1 LIFYLSYTSITIS
14 CIYAL
19 LIISLIRRWEENSTQ
34 NPPSGYHPSNSLSV
48 IIIARN
54 EEENIVGCLNSVL
67 SNDFPK
73 EQYEIIVVDD
83 HSTDKTIQKIQNIAS
98 ANIKILS
105 LADYVGSKKVNAF
118 KKEGIIY
125 ALQHTKFDYIIHT
138 DADCHVP
145 NNWLIKTAYN
155 FEQGIKLQAA
165 PIGFKPTK
173 SFLDW
178 FQQLDMYTLM
188 ACTNAGIRSK
198 KWYLANGANLAYQ
211 HSSLPA
217 NIYSESD
224 KFASGDDVYL
234 INQMA
239 QKNADQLLFD
249 ASLKVTTPPIEN
261 LQHFIRQRIRWAGK
275 NRNLGKGKMKNILLI
290 PVITNLW
297 VFIILFLIPFVPKIA
312 IVTLF
317 FFLLTK
323 AMIDYAFLNYM
334 QESLNPDQKNRYF
347 LPAFICYPFYIII
360 IGIVSLFTK
369 SYIWKS
375 RRVH

>member
-1 LIFYLSYTSITIS
+1 MVVYLIYISIIIS

-19 LIISLIRRWEENSTQ
+19 LIISLIRRWQEISIHDL
-34 NPPSGYHPSNSLSV
+34 PSGYQAKISLSV
-48 IIIARN
+48 IIVARN
-54 EEENIVGCLNSVL
+54 EEDSIVECLNSIQ

-73 EQYEIIVVDD
+73 AQFEIIIVDD
-83 HSTDKTIQKIQNIAS
+83 HSTDQTIQKIQNVAS
-98 ANIKILS
+98 ANITILS
-105 LADYVGSKKVNAF
+105 LADHLGDKKVNGF
-118 KKEGIIY
+118 KKEGIKY

-138 DADCHVP
+138 DADCLVP
-145 NNWLIKTAYN
+145 NNWLKKTAYN

-173 SFLDW
+173 SFLSW

-217 NIYSESD
+217 NIYSESNQ
-224 KFASGDDVYL
+224 FASGDDVYL

-239 QKNADQLLFD
+239 EKNPDKILFEP
-249 ASLKVTTPPIEN
+249 SIKVTTTPIES
-261 LQHFIRQRIRWAGK
+261 LQDFINQRIRWAGK
-275 NRNLGKGKMKNILLI
+275 NRNLGKGKMKNILII

-297 VFIILFLIPFVPKIA
+297 FFIM
-312 IVTLF
+312 
-317 FFLLTK
+317 FFLLPFAPEIAGCTLVFFMLTK
-323 AMIDYAFLNYM
+323 AFVDFIFLNFM
-334 QESLNPDQKNRYF
+334 QENLNPNQKNRYF
-347 LPAFICYPFYIII
+347 LLAFICYPFYIIL

-369 SYIWKS
+369 SYVWKS
-375 RRVH
+375 RRVQ